1 VYSPVGLQGWEIVA
15 ASGLFA
21 VGVLTVATVISSAL
35 AYLAFREKV
44 PAHRPVVAP
53 TERPAALPQP
63 ELAPAVG

>member
-21 VGVLTVATVISSAL
+21 VGFLAITTVISSAL
-35 AYLAFREKV
+35 AYMVFRERV

-63 ELAPAVG
+63 QLAPAVG